1 MVDDLG
7 GEAFFF
13 CCLGFLPEVC
23 CCLFSSTGVSPLDV
37 FCFLEGGS
45 EDSVVVTS
53 FGWPF
58 VSDGSWSDV
67 SYDVRLWSKLVLRT
81 SLPAVHSEMIS
92 PDLRLRDIKLGPHA
106 AIR

>member
-1 MVDDLG
+1 MVDDFG

-13 CCLGFLPEVC
+13 CCLVFLPEAC
-23 CCLFSSTGVSPLDV
+23 GCLFSSTDLSSIDV

-45 EDSVVVTS
+45 EDSVVVMS
-53 FGWPF
+53 FDWPF
-58 VSDGSWSDV
+58 VSDGSWSGV

-81 SLPAVHSEMIS
+81 SLPAVHSEMSS